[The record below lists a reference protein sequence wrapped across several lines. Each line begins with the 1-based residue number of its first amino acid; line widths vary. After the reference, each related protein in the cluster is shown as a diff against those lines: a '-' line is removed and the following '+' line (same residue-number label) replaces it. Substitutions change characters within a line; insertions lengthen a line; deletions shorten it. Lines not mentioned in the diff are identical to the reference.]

1 MLKESYR
8 MEIKR
13 TVFIITSVA
22 ILSGCAV
29 NKPTEQSSSYAGSKM
44 IESEESRPNQRRAYE
59 NDSEN
64 TRRIVI
70 YDASIKIVVKIPDST
85 NVKLAETALKY
96 DGYVQTL
103 GNKKSILRVKS
114 DKLQSAIADI
124 SSLGKVK
131 DKTISGNDVTDQFV
145 DYQIRLD
152 NARNARKR
160 YLELLARA
168 ETVEAA
174 LKVEKELE
182 RLNGDIDSLEGK
194 ITQLKHLSEYSTIT
208 VLMEEK
214 VKPGI
219 LGYIGIG
226 LYESVKWIFVRN

>member
-1 MLKESYR
+1 

-22 ILSGCAV
+22 IFYGCAV
-29 NKPTEQSSSYAGSKM
+29 NKPTEQSTSYAGSTM
-44 IESEESRPNQRRAYE
+44 IQSEDPRPNQRWAYE
-59 NDSEN
+59 NDSEKA
-64 TRRIVI
+64 RRIVI
-70 YDASIKIVVKIPDST
+70 YDASIKIVVKNPDST
-85 NVKLAETALKY
+85 NVRLAETALKY

-114 DKLQSAIADI
+114 DKLQNAIADI

-131 DKTISGNDVTDQFV
+131 EKTISGNDVTDQFV

-152 NARNARKR
+152 NAINARKR

-182 RLNGDIDSLEGK
+182 RLNGEIDSFEGK
-194 ITQLKHLSEYSTIT
+194 IKQLTHLSEYSTIT